1 MCRICSMANQK
12 IKKILVPLDGSKN
25 SMRGL
30 DEAIY
35 LARQCHATITAIY
48 AKHYPPLFVLH
59 PLAFIDINFQKEG
72 KKILDPAKTRA
83 AKHGIRLISKI
94 IGGGDPGYD
103 IVRYA
108 HNKKNKIHMIV
119 IGSRGRS
126 KAKEVFLGSVSN
138 YIVHKSKLPVL
149 VVK

>member
-1 MCRICSMANQK
+1 MASTK

-25 SMRGL
+25 SIRGL
-30 DEAIY
+30 DKAIS
-35 LARQCHATITAIY
+35 LARACHGTITALYVKSVPAIY
-48 AKHYPPLFVLH
+48 ALH
-59 PLAFIDINFQKEG
+59 PIGFLSLKQVKEA
-72 KKILDPAKTRA
+72 KKFVESAKTRA
-83 AKHGIRLISKI
+83 AKKGILLRCKI
-94 IGGGDPGYD
+94 IGGDPGYD

-108 HNKKNKIHMIV
+108 HNKKNKVDMIV

-138 YIVHKSKLPVL
+138 YVLHKSKLPLL

>member
-1 MCRICSMANQK
+1 MVNQK
-12 IKKILVPLDGSKN
+12 IKNILVPLDGSKN
-25 SMRGL
+25 SIRGL
-30 DEAIY
+30 DEAIS
-35 LARQCHATITAIY
+35 LARHCHAKIIAIY
-48 AKHYPPLFVLH
+48 AKHYPPVFAIH
-59 PLAFIDINFQKEG
+59 PLGFLDIDFKKLG

-83 AKHGIRLISKI
+83 AKHGILLKSKI
-94 IGGGDPGYD
+94 IGSADPGFD

-108 HNKKNKIHMIV
+108 HNKKNKINMIV

-138 YIVHKSKLPVL
+138 YVIHKSKLPVL

>member
-1 MCRICSMANQK
+1 MASAK

-25 SMRGL
+25 SIRGL
-30 DEAIY
+30 DKAIS
-35 LARQCHATITAIY
+35 LARYCHATITAIY
-48 AKHYPPLFVLH
+48 AKHYPPVFVLH
-59 PLAFIDINFQKEG
+59 PLGFIGIDFKKEG

-94 IGGGDPGYD
+94 IGSSDPGYD
-103 IVRYA
+103 IVRHA
-108 HNKKNKIHMIV
+108 NNKKNKIDMIV

-126 KAKEVFLGSVSN
+126 RAKEVFLGSVSN
-138 YIVHKSKLPVL
+138 YVLHKSKLPLL